1 VHRSPGNG
9 RRDRV
14 DRHLWQQGRLCR
26 SEVCS
31 LGVGLRTLGI
41 KGFWGEGKAG
51 NLGSSVGWIERG
63 RIDTIL
69 RVKFFRW
76 ALIGFLVMG
85 ELRAEES
92 PKEDKKEEVKLDP
105 AEQLKLGRGMAFQG
119 FAAEQQEAWRPAKD
133 LYSAA
138 LVKAPEIPWI
148 WLRRGF
154 CEIKLNEETGAQQD
168 FAKAI
173 SLGISKERSDAVNDL
188 QFLITLRSKAGPLA
202 EFRDPKAAVVLARR
216 LVDLDRT
223 TDYILLEAA
232 CLAES
237 EQYLRA
243 QEVLLSRLKEVE
255 DSEEKEKLQKAV
267 ETFRTQ
273 SKFGPALEGLELEKD
288 GKYNEAMDRYTTV
301 LDQAPE
307 TAWVLVRRA
316 YCLAKTGD
324 PAGARAD
331 LRRAM
336 RLLPETATDRITVA
350 WAKANCPFLEF
361 RDGAGAVSLAKRA
374 IQDEPLIQTYGILA
388 SGYAELGDFRK
399 AQETTMLAL
408 SKNPTD
414 SEKKELQKKLA
425 LFREKKPE
433 MDDWAPRATPQEPG
447 F

>member
-1 VHRSPGNG
+1 MKYIRYAIVVFLGMAG
-9 RRDRV
+9 
-14 DRHLWQQGRLCR
+14 LW
-26 SEVCS
+26 
-31 LGVGLRTLGI
+31 
-41 KGFWGEGKAG
+41 
-51 NLGSSVGWIERG
+51 
-63 RIDTIL
+63 
-69 RVKFFRW
+69 
-76 ALIGFLVMG
+76 
-85 ELRAEES
+85 AEES
-92 PKEDKKEEVKLDP
+92 SKEEKKDVKLDA
-105 AEQLKLGRGMAFQG
+105 AEEVKLGRGMAFQG

-133 LYSAA
+133 LYTAA

-154 CEIKLNEETGAQQD
+154 CEIKLEDETAAQQD

-173 SLGISKERSDAVNDL
+173 SLGISKEKSDGVNDL

-202 EFRDPKAAVVLARR
+202 EFRDPKAAVVLARK
-216 LVDLDRT
+216 LVELDRT
-223 TDYILLEAA
+223 TDNVLLEAA

-243 QEVLLSRLKEVE
+243 QELLLGRIREVE
-255 DSEEKEKLQKAV
+255 NVEEKGRLQTAV

-273 SKFGPALEGLELEKD
+273 SKFGPALEGLELEKE
-288 GKYNEAMDRYTTV
+288 GKYEEAMDRYTNV

-316 YCLAKTGD
+316 FCLAKTGD
-324 PAGARAD
+324 SSGAKAD

-388 SGYAELGDFRK
+388 SGYAEMGDFRK
-399 AQETTMLAL
+399 AQETVMLAL
-408 SKNPTD
+408 SKSTVE
-414 SEKKELQKKLA
+414 SEKKELKKKLE
-425 LFREKKPE
+425 LFRDKKPE
-433 MDDWAPRATPQEPG
+433 MDDWAPRATPREASL
-447 F
+447 

>member
-1 VHRSPGNG
+1 MKYIRYAIV
-9 RRDRV
+9 V
-14 DRHLWQQGRLCR
+14 F
-26 SEVCS
+26 
-31 LGVGLRTLGI
+31 LGMAGL
-41 KGFWGEGKAG
+41 
-51 NLGSSVGWIERG
+51 S
-63 RIDTIL
+63 
-69 RVKFFRW
+69 
-76 ALIGFLVMG
+76 
-85 ELRAEES
+85 AEEP
-92 PKEDKKEEVKLDP
+92 PKEEKKKDEVKLDA
-105 AEQLKLGRGMAFQG
+105 AEEVKLGRGMAFQG

-138 LVKAPEIPWI
+138 LLKAPEIPWI

-154 CEIKLNEETGAQQD
+154 CEIKLEDETAAQQD

-173 SLGISKERSDAVNDL
+173 SLGVSKEKSDAVNDL

-202 EFRDPKAAVVLARR
+202 EFRDPKAAVVLARK
-216 LVDLDRT
+216 LVELDRT
-223 TDYILLEAA
+223 TDFVLLEAA

-243 QEVLLSRLKEVE
+243 QELLLGRIREVE
-255 DSEEKEKLQKAV
+255 DAEEKGRLQAAV

-288 GKYNEAMDRYTTV
+288 GKYEEAMDRYTKV

-316 YCLAKTGD
+316 FCLAKTGD
-324 PAGARAD
+324 PSGAKAD

-388 SGYAELGDFRK
+388 SGYAEMGDFRK
-399 AQETTMLAL
+399 AQETVMLAL
-408 SKNPTD
+408 SKSSVE
-414 SEKKELQKKLA
+414 SEKKELKKKLE
-425 LFREKKPE
+425 LFRDKKPE
-433 MDDWAPRATPQEPG
+433 MDDWAPRASTRGPSL
-447 F
+447 

>member
-1 VHRSPGNG
+1 MG
-9 RRDRV
+9 
-14 DRHLWQQGRLCR
+14 
-26 SEVCS
+26 
-31 LGVGLRTLGI
+31 
-41 KGFWGEGKAG
+41 GEA
-51 NLGSSVGWIERG
+51 SWIGRG

-85 ELRAEES
+85 ELRSEES
-92 PKEDKKEEVKLDP
+92 SKEDKKEEVKLDP
-105 AEQLKLGRGMAFQG
+105 AEQVKLGRGMAFQG

-173 SLGISKERSDAVNDL
+173 SLGISKEKSDAVNDL

-243 QEVLLSRLKEVE
+243 QEVLLARLKEVE
-255 DSEEKEKLQKAV
+255 NSEEKGRLQTAV

-408 SKNPTD
+408 STNPTD

>member
-1 VHRSPGNG
+1 MKYVRYATVVFLGMAG
-9 RRDRV
+9 
-14 DRHLWQQGRLCR
+14 LW
-26 SEVCS
+26 
-31 LGVGLRTLGI
+31 
-41 KGFWGEGKAG
+41 
-51 NLGSSVGWIERG
+51 
-63 RIDTIL
+63 
-69 RVKFFRW
+69 
-76 ALIGFLVMG
+76 
-85 ELRAEES
+85 AEET
-92 PKEDKKEEVKLDP
+92 PKEEKKDEVKLDA
-105 AEQLKLGRGMAFQG
+105 AEEVKLGRGMAFQG

-133 LYSAA
+133 LYTAA
-138 LVKAPEIPWI
+138 LLKAPEIPWI

-154 CEIKLNEETGAQQD
+154 CEIKLEDETAAQQD

-173 SLGISKERSDAVNDL
+173 SLGVSKEKSDAVNDL

-202 EFRDPKAAVVLARR
+202 EFRDPKAAVVLARK
-216 LVDLDRT
+216 LVELDRT
-223 TDYILLEAA
+223 TDFVLLEAA

-361 RDGAGAVSLAKRA
+361 RDGAGAVSLSKRA

>member
-1 VHRSPGNG
+1 VKYIRYAIVVFLGMAG
-9 RRDRV
+9 
-14 DRHLWQQGRLCR
+14 LW
-26 SEVCS
+26 
-31 LGVGLRTLGI
+31 
-41 KGFWGEGKAG
+41 
-51 NLGSSVGWIERG
+51 
-63 RIDTIL
+63 
-69 RVKFFRW
+69 
-76 ALIGFLVMG
+76 
-85 ELRAEES
+85 AEES
-92 PKEDKKEEVKLDP
+92 SKEEKKDVKLDA
-105 AEQLKLGRGMAFQG
+105 AEEVKLGRGMAFQG

-133 LYSAA
+133 LYTAA

-154 CEIKLNEETGAQQD
+154 CEIKLEDETAAQQD

-173 SLGISKERSDAVNDL
+173 SLGISKEKSDGVNDL

-202 EFRDPKAAVVLARR
+202 EFRDPKAAVVLARK
-216 LVDLDRT
+216 LVELDRT
-223 TDYILLEAA
+223 TDNVLLEAA

-243 QEVLLSRLKEVE
+243 QELLLGRIREVE
-255 DSEEKEKLQKAV
+255 NVEEKGRLQTAV

-273 SKFGPALEGLELEKD
+273 SKFGPALEGLELEKE
-288 GKYNEAMDRYTTV
+288 GKYEEAMDRYTNV

-316 YCLAKTGD
+316 FCLAKTGD
-324 PAGARAD
+324 PSGAKAD

-388 SGYAELGDFRK
+388 SGYAEMGDFRK
-399 AQETTMLAL
+399 AQETVMLAL
-408 SKNPTD
+408 SKSTVE
-414 SEKKELQKKLA
+414 SEKKELKKKLE
-425 LFREKKPE
+425 LFRDKKPE
-433 MDDWAPRATPQEPG
+433 MDDWAPRATPREASL
-447 F
+447 

>member
-1 VHRSPGNG
+1 M
-9 RRDRV
+9 
-14 DRHLWQQGRLCR
+14 
-26 SEVCS
+26 
-31 LGVGLRTLGI
+31 
-41 KGFWGEGKAG
+41 
-51 NLGSSVGWIERG
+51 
-63 RIDTIL
+63 
-69 RVKFFRW
+69 KFFRW

-85 ELRAEES
+85 ELWAEES
-92 PKEDKKEEVKLDP
+92 SKEDKKEEVKLDP

-173 SLGISKERSDAVNDL
+173 SLGISKEKSDAVNDL
-188 QFLITLRSKAGPLA
+188 QFLITLRSKGGPLA

-223 TDYILLEAA
+223 TDYVLLEAA